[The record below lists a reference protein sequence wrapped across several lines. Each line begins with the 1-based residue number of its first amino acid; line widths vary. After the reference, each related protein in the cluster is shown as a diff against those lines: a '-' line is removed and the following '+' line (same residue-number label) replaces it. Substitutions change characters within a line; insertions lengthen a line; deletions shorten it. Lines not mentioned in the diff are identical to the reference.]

1 MLTVTGRKRYIMKK
15 TKNQLNQETANKLD
29 EMNLSE
35 RARKVIA
42 ETDFN
47 ILYDVFGSLSQE
59 DIELSTQYRIYGND
73 CLYDDIYDSYDEA
86 REVADEYEAE
96 DADGT
101 RYHVCDGLEQWFD

>member
-1 MLTVTGRKRYIMKK
+1 MKK

-35 RARKVIA
+35 RARNVIA
-42 ETDFN
+42 GTDFN

-59 DIELSTQYRIYGND
+59 DIELSVQYRIYGND

-86 REVADEYEAE
+86 REVADEYEEA

-101 RYHVCDGLEQWFD
+101 RYHVCNGLEEWFD